1 MHAKLAAI
9 LSFFL
14 VVAMSGCATSSA
26 KMNGVHLGMG
36 KSEVVDLLG
45 QPANTNAQANIEYL
59 TYYLSNDSTV
69 HDQPYMVRLVDGKV
83 ESFGRFFQLFDEYNR
98 PVNSGTKPPVS
109 MGAIM
114 PYSINTSIIT
124 QLQQLQALK
133 DQGVLTEDEFQNV
146 KKRLLAERN

>member
-9 LSFFL
+9 VSFFIAL
-14 VVAMSGCATSSA
+14 TLSGCATSSA
-26 KMNGVHLGMG
+26 KMNGVHLGMT
-36 KSEVVDLLG
+36 KTDVVDLLG
-45 QPANTNAQANIEYL
+45 QPNSTNTQTNIEYL

-83 ESFGRFFQLFDEYNR
+83 ESFGRFFQLFDVYNR
-98 PVNSGTKPPVS
+98 PVNGGSTPNVS

-114 PYSINTSIIT
+114 PYSMNTSIIT

-133 DQGVLTEDEFQNV
+133 DQGVLTDDEFVTV
-146 KKRLLAERN
+146 KQRLLAERN